1 MTQETEEL
9 LKERHRLACERI
21 SEIARETDIGEEAAE
36 YFQKTAKFLMLI
48 EQAAAEL
55 EEGKGET
62 YTLEEWQKWNHALYE
77 DILPENYETSYA
89 NPAYAAKKLGEE
101 TGKLLS
107 ALYAELRGSIVYAYE
122 QRLEDRTILEE
133 VFIEIYNVFEQEVH
147 PSYRQ
152 LQQILYWFFSDNSD
166 LTVTSRVREIVD
178 PDLDFA
184 ARIICKEDLNDL
196 RYLYK
201 YGEYVSENELAMAR
215 HMNSLPQET
224 IDLMAQTYTE
234 GYRIGFENAG
244 KDLKKKKTVNIRYTL
259 GFERMIRKAIEN
271 FAEMGLRPVLYRA
284 AVSCINKRQTIKN
297 GYYGGNPNKQYDYD
311 HKADEALYLDKPFI
325 QRKLGVLKTAY
336 ETYKELAGV
345 HAGPAVVEIFGEK
358 SFAPAVKEESFRLGE
373 KQQKLAVEYDREASQ
388 VVKKYILPEERSFT
402 IIAFPVPDIGPDFPE
417 IFDETVRINTLDYH
431 LYQTIQ
437 QKIIDAL
444 DTGRAVHIQGMNG
457 NETDLTVQLWKLSD
471 PARETIFENCVAD
484 VNIPVGEVF
493 TSPVL
498 SGTNGV
504 LHVSSVYLGE
514 LNYENLK
521 LRFEDGKI
529 ADYSCTNFAEE
540 SKNKDYI
547 KENILFHHETLPM
560 GEFAIGTNTTAYAVV
575 EKYGIGEKMP
585 ILIAEKMGPHFAV
598 GDTCYSWEE
607 DTPLYNPN
615 GKEIVARDNEISLL
629 RKEDPAKAYFGCH
642 TDITIPYKELGHIR
656 LIREDGSQVSIIENG
671 RFVLPGTEELNKPL
685 EKEA

>member
-224 IDLMAQTYTE
+224 IDSMAKTYTE

-244 KDLKKKKTVNIRYTL
+244 KDLKKKKTVNIRYT
-259 GFERMIRKAIEN
+259 
-271 FAEMGLRPVLYRA
+271 
-284 AVSCINKRQTIKN
+284 
-297 GYYGGNPNKQYDYD
+297 
-311 HKADEALYLDKPFI
+311 H
-325 QRKLGVLKTAY
+325 
-336 ETYKELAGV
+336 
-345 HAGPAVVEIFGEK
+345 
-358 SFAPAVKEESFRLGE
+358 
-373 KQQKLAVEYDREASQ
+373 
-388 VVKKYILPEERSFT
+388 
-402 IIAFPVPDIGPDFPE
+402 
-417 IFDETVRINTLDYH
+417 
-431 LYQTIQ
+431 
-437 QKIIDAL
+437 
-444 DTGRAVHIQGMNG
+444 
-457 NETDLTVQLWKLSD
+457 
-471 PARETIFENCVAD
+471 
-484 VNIPVGEVF
+484 
-493 TSPVL
+493 
-498 SGTNGV
+498 
-504 LHVSSVYLGE
+504 
-514 LNYENLK
+514 
-521 LRFEDGKI
+521 
-529 ADYSCTNFAEE
+529 
-540 SKNKDYI
+540 
-547 KENILFHHETLPM
+547 
-560 GEFAIGTNTTAYAVV
+560 
-575 EKYGIGEKMP
+575 
-585 ILIAEKMGPHFAV
+585 
-598 GDTCYSWEE
+598 
-607 DTPLYNPN
+607 
-615 GKEIVARDNEISLL
+615 
-629 RKEDPAKAYFGCH
+629 
-642 TDITIPYKELGHIR
+642 
-656 LIREDGSQVSIIENG
+656 
-671 RFVLPGTEELNKPL
+671 
-685 EKEA
+685 

>member
-284 AVSCINKRQTIKN
+284 AVSSASTSARPSKTDIMAAIPTNSTITTTRQMRRCTS
-297 GYYGGNPNKQYDYD
+297 
-311 HKADEALYLDKPFI
+311 DKPFI

-358 SFAPAVKEESFRLGE
+358 PFAAG
-373 KQQKLAVEYDREASQ
+373 
-388 VVKKYILPEERSFT
+388 
-402 IIAFPVPDIGPDFPE
+402 
-417 IFDETVRINTLDYH
+417 
-431 LYQTIQ
+431 
-437 QKIIDAL
+437 
-444 DTGRAVHIQGMNG
+444 
-457 NETDLTVQLWKLSD
+457 
-471 PARETIFENCVAD
+471 
-484 VNIPVGEVF
+484 
-493 TSPVL
+493 
-498 SGTNGV
+498 
-504 LHVSSVYLGE
+504 
-514 LNYENLK
+514 
-521 LRFEDGKI
+521 
-529 ADYSCTNFAEE
+529 
-540 SKNKDYI
+540 SK
-547 KENILFHHETLPM
+547 
-560 GEFAIGTNTTAYAVV
+560 
-575 EKYGIGEKMP
+575 
-585 ILIAEKMGPHFAV
+585 
-598 GDTCYSWEE
+598 
-607 DTPLYNPN
+607 
-615 GKEIVARDNEISLL
+615 R
-629 RKEDPAKAYFGCH
+629 R
-642 TDITIPYKELGHIR
+642 
-656 LIREDGSQVSIIENG
+656 
-671 RFVLPGTEELNKPL
+671 VLPSWGKTA
-685 EKEA
+685 EACRRV